1 MKENIEKKILNLF
14 QYNHKLKFSEIEDS
28 LKIRSNKIAYH
39 IKSLVKKKILIKEG
53 ETYTIIRF
61 VRMEL
66 EKNKF
71 GVLLKEVQL
80 SSESFPYELYDA
92 ERFLPLDLLTNALH
106 KEEES
111 VLEADLELV

>member
-1 MKENIEKKILNLF
+1 MRAICI
-14 QYNHKLKFSEIEDS
+14 DDT
-28 LKIRSNKIAYH
+28 NKPNRIPQNEW
-39 IKSLVKKKILIKEG
+39 IVEG

-92 ERFLPLDLLTNALH
+92 ERFLPLDLLTNALY

>member
-1 MKENIEKKILNLF
+1 MRAICI
-14 QYNHKLKFSEIEDS
+14 DDT
-28 LKIRSNKIAYH
+28 NKPNRIPQNEW
-39 IKSLVKKKILIKEG
+39 IKEG
-53 ETYTIIRF
+53 ETYTITRF

>member
-1 MKENIEKKILNLF
+1 MRAICI
-14 QYNHKLKFSEIEDS
+14 DDT
-28 LKIRSNKIAYH
+28 NKP
-39 IKSLVKKKILIKEG
+39 SRVPQNEWIKEG

-66 EKNKF
+66 EKDKF

-80 SSESFPYELYDA
+80 SSKSFPYELYDA
-92 ERFLPLDLLTNALH
+92 ERFLPLDLLTNALY